1 VATKS
6 SFDLDFGFGRKG
18 EQLVDEL
25 LTGGR
30 TVEVKRDRKWF
41 KTNNLYIETEC
52 YFQKTSAWAASGLG
66 VTEAAYWA
74 FVLQESTLIVPTDAL
89 RYAVKEFGREIS
101 CFIPPNQSKGFLITV
116 DDLMTATRKYKDDD
130 RVE

>member
-74 FVLQESTLIVPTDAL
+74 FVLQESTLIVPTDVL